1 MKQYDSAPPITI
13 DTDKEYTATIV
24 LEKGEDILFISSGA
38 ILSECLKAS
47 NELRKKNINCSVVN
61 MHTIKPI
68 DENIINKYP
77 IFFPFLI
84 NLG

>member
-1 MKQYDSAPPITI
+1 MNIRES
-13 DTDKEYTATIV
+13 IV

-68 DENIINKYP
+68 DENIINKYSTKIRRAIGP
-77 IFFPFLI
+77 WAC
-84 NLG
+84 